1 MDGGGRFSLLSA
13 LVNRRTLLI
22 QGPMAVAGAA
32 ALRGLA
38 AAQEGETG
46 FAEVETTGGRVRG
59 TRARGL
65 ATFKGVPYAGPVSG
79 ANRFKAAPPLRP
91 WTGVRDALRLAA
103 PAPQPGRP
111 ASAREPSPAEDCLF
125 LNVWTPAADRRRRP
139 VMFYSHGGGFT
150 TGSGGSAYQDG
161 GSLARTWDVV
171 VVASNHRLGLMGYL
185 SLRELGGEEYAASG
199 NQGLL
204 DIRDA
209 LRWVHDNIEAFG
221 GDPGNVMIFGESGGG
236 AKTSCL
242 YAMPS
247 AAPYFTKASIESG
260 PGIRMLPAEAAAETT
275 LMLLKHLALDRRS
288 WRTLLELPL
297 DTLVAAQVALGQQP
311 GAGPLNP
318 RGGRRGMSGNPRP
331 GGFGPIVDGT
341 VLPRH
346 PFDPDAPAISRDKP
360 LIAGYNRDETTFF
373 LQRDPAAFS
382 LTEEALKAR
391 LAKELGDRADTVYAT
406 YRRTRPDA
414 SPTDLY
420 IAIGSAG
427 MFGAGSV
434 AIAER
439 KAAQGGAPVFAY
451 VFTHGSERIIP
462 GTTHRLGAAHAFEIR
477 FKFNL
482 VEPDGASSASDPL
495 ASSGPAAV
503 RTARNMSEMWST
515 FARTGRPAAQGQPAW
530 PAYTAARRATMEI
543 DSRCRVVDDT
553 HAAERRMWERLDA

>member
-1 MDGGGRFSLLSA
+1 
-13 LVNRRTLLI
+13 
-22 QGPMAVAGAA
+22 MAVAGT
-32 ALRGLA
+32 ALCGGVALA
-38 AAQEGETG
+38 QDAGTG
-46 FAEVETTGGRVRG
+46 FVEVKTTGGRVRG
-59 TRARGL
+59 VRAAGL
-65 ATFKGVPYAGPVSG
+65 STFKGVPYAGSV
-79 ANRFKAAPPLRP
+79 AAAHRFKAAPELRP
-91 WTGVRDALRLAA
+91 WTGVRDALQLAA

-111 ASAREPSPAEDCLF
+111 ASAREPAPAEDCLF

-185 SLRELGGEEYAASG
+185 DLRELGGEEYATSG

-209 LRWVHDNIEAFG
+209 LAWVHENVEAFG

-247 AAPYFTKASIESG
+247 AAPYFHKASIESG
-260 PGIRMLPAEAAAETT
+260 PGIRMMPPETAAETT
-275 LMLLKHLALDRRS
+275 LLLLKHLELDRGS
-288 WRTLLELPL
+288 WRRLLELPVEG
-297 DTLVAAQVALGQQP
+297 LVAAQVALGQRP

-318 RGGRRGMSGNPRP
+318 RGGRMGMAGNPRP
-331 GGFGPIVDGT
+331 GGFGPVVDGT

-346 PFDPDAPAISRDKP
+346 PFDPDAPAISKDKP

-373 LQRDPAAFS
+373 LQRDPAAFA
-382 LTEEALKAR
+382 LTEQALKER
-391 LAKELGDRADTVYAT
+391 LARELGDDRADTVYAT

-414 SPTDLY
+414 SPTDRY
-420 IAIGSAG
+420 IAIGSAS
-427 MFGAGSV
+427 MFGIGSIT
-434 AIAER
+434 IAER
-439 KAAQGGAPVFAY
+439 KYAQRGAPVFAY
-451 VFTHGSERIIP
+451 VFTHGSDRVVP
-462 GTTHRLGAAHAFEIR
+462 GTTHRLGAAHAMEIR

-482 VEPDGASSASDPL
+482 VESEGASPGADMM
-495 ASSGPAAV
+495 AIVGPDSV

-530 PAYTAARRATMEI
+530 PPYTTERRATMEI
-543 DSRCRVVDDT
+543 DARCRVVDDP
-553 HAAERRMWERLDA
+553 HAAERQMWERLEA